1 MSFRNSSPNH
11 VGSTLAQS
19 WIRVFCLVCWV
30 FAAATASAAPPF
42 WGGLAPG
49 AHRVGFRSFWST
61 DQGRSYASPEF
72 GIPAD
77 QKHPRPVLVNLWY
90 PAAAGAGAGMPHG
103 DYLKIAPDD
112 SRYATLA
119 SALAEYA
126 RDVISQETLRT
137 ALEDLDGAQRATF
150 DALLATPTASV
161 RDAAPA
167 PGSFPLILYH
177 AGYGSSFEDN
187 AVLCEYLASHGYIV
201 AGSAFLDGT
210 GESFN
215 IDAELDSEADLRHL
229 IRVASELLPVDWSR
243 IGMVGH
249 SGGAHTAVRFMSR
262 LGTPLD
268 AVVLLDTT
276 QDYHSFADTR
286 WNDMVPLALDS
297 ADEITIPLLFAARQ
311 HALFR
316 LGDSLL
322 AAPRT
327 YLTFRDLEHNSF
339 ISQGVIATD
348 PASQPEAAA
357 VRASYDELC
366 RAVRLF
372 LDAELGANPEARAAL
387 HSRWADAAP
396 GESPVFAEFAA
407 AGEGPPAYDESL
419 GLPPTPRQM
428 AALLDSGDAARVGE
442 LLMRFSDHPRAR
454 PLAETEF
461 AISVMFQLVHEGRE
475 AEARGLLGHFPT
487 TDAEILRVFG
497 AMGNMYRRVGAT
509 HLAERFDRVVESLTH
524 EQTP

>member
-1 MSFRNSSPNH
+1 M
-11 VGSTLAQS
+11 
-19 WIRVFCLVCWV
+19 FCLVCWV
-30 FAAATASAAPPF
+30 LVAAAAAAAPPL

-49 AHRVGFRSFWST
+49 AHRVGFRSFWSI
-61 DQGRSYASPEF
+61 DSGRSYASPEC

-77 QKHPRPVLVNLWY
+77 PKHPRPVLVNLWY
-90 PAAAGAGAGMPHG
+90 PAAARAGAGMPHG

-119 SALAEYA
+119 SELAEYA

-137 ALEDLDGAQRATF
+137 ALEDLDDAQRAKL

-167 PGSFPLILYH
+167 PGPFPLILYH

-187 AVLCEYLASHGYIV
+187 AVLCEFLASHGYIV

-215 IDAELDSEADLRHL
+215 IDAGLDSEADLRHL
-229 IRVASELLPVDWSR
+229 IRVAGESLPVDWSR

-297 ADEITIPLLFAARQ
+297 ADEITIPILFAARQ

-339 ISQGVIATD
+339 ISQGVMSAD
-348 PASQPEAAA
+348 PATQPDAAA
-357 VRASYDELC
+357 VRNGYDELC

-372 LDAELGANPEARAAL
+372 LDAELRDDPEARAAL
-387 HSRWADAAP
+387 RSRWADAGP

-407 AGEGPPAYDESL
+407 AGQGPPVFDETI

-428 AALLDSGDAARVGE
+428 ASLLDSDDAARVGE
-442 LLMRFSDHPRAR
+442 LLDRFGDHPRAR
-454 PLAETEF
+454 PFTETEF
-461 AISVMFQLVHEGRE
+461 AISAVFQLVHEGRE
-475 AEARGLLGHFPT
+475 AEARGLLGHLPT
-487 TDAEILRVFG
+487 PDAEILRVLG

-509 HLAERFDRVVESLTH
+509 HLAERFDRVVEALEPESESAPDH
-524 EQTP
+524 E

>member
-1 MSFRNSSPNH
+1 MF
-11 VGSTLAQS
+11 V
-19 WIRVFCLVCWV
+19 
-30 FAAATASAAPPF
+30 AAAAAAAPPL

-49 AHRVGFRSFWST
+49 AHRVGFRSFWSA
-61 DQGRSYASPEF
+61 DPGRSYTSPELD
-72 GIPAD
+72 IPAD
-77 QKHPRPVLVNLWY
+77 PKHPRPVLVNLWY
-90 PAAAGAGAGMPHG
+90 PAAAGDGAGMPHG

-119 SALAEYA
+119 SELAEYA

-137 ALEDLDGAQRATF
+137 ALEDLDDAQRATL

-161 RDAAPA
+161 RDAAAA
-167 PGSFPLILYH
+167 PGPFPLVLYH

-187 AVLCEYLASHGYIV
+187 AVLCEFLASHGYIV

-229 IRVASELLPVDWSR
+229 IRVAGESLPVDWSR

-297 ADEITIPLLFAARQ
+297 AEDIDVPLLFAARQ
-311 HALFR
+311 HAMFR
-316 LGDSLL
+316 LGDSFLR
-322 AAPRT
+322 APRM
-327 YLTFRDLEHNSF
+327 YLTLRDLQHNSF
-339 ISQGVIATD
+339 IAQGVLGAETAAHPD
-348 PASQPEAAA
+348 AAA
-357 VRASYDELC
+357 VRAGYDELC

-372 LDAELGANPEARAAL
+372 LDAELRDEPDARAAL
-387 HSRWADAAP
+387 RSRWADAAP
-396 GESPVFAEFAA
+396 GESPVVAEFAA

-428 AALLDSGDAARVGE
+428 AALLDGKDASRVGE
-442 LLMRFSDHPRAR
+442 LLERFGDHPRAR
-454 PLAETEF
+454 PFTETEF
-461 AISVMFQLVHEGRE
+461 ALSVMFQLVHEGRE
-475 AEARGLLGHFPT
+475 DEARSLLGHFPT
-487 TDAEILRVFG
+487 PDAEILRVLG

-509 HLAERFDRVVESLTH
+509 HLAERFDRVVEALEPES
-524 EQTP
+524 EPAPDQ